1 MVATRRQIKTSDEEC
16 LAKDQA
22 RRSKEVFD
30 NCFLIL
36 IDNLQYALIIVSHL
50 TGDDFSRLF
59 IASGRD
65 SCMKAPLLGLSD
77 GSDIYHLL
85 HQRKPVPKA
94 IPQLKMDFATN
105 KTPSQ
110 TTIESDLT
118 NEAQTNFLRGLK
130 RTQAQIDL
138 QVEKEELV
146 GDWRAITD
154 GFDSEPVRV
163 MQPDD
168 EDNDTDSVQFF
179 IPRPSYARGANAI
192 WLSSERIVKKM
203 KSRTYLALGWR
214 EQVNWK
220 RDEWKK
226 VEASPALLSPWN
238 DLAAAEKLKFEAE
251 STRLRIGNLESFVPS
266 IPLPLQKR
274 LQFAIGFAG
283 GVSAQRRNYSNYNE
297 QSYFAEEKVTLLSL
311 PVAFFVSD
319 SSSRLLFLISSA
331 ETGESSGS
339 GGGCGCCG
347 SSDETTL
354 TSSSMSYIT
363 SDGIVHPLVA
373 RARACKSNND
383 YDDVSERSELAF
395 WKTRTMKCAK
405 WLQT

>member
-30 NCFLIL
+30 NLFLIL

-94 IPQLKMDFATN
+94 IPQLKMGFATN
-105 KTPSQ
+105 KTPTR
-110 TTIESDLT
+110 TTVVDLI
-118 NEAQTNFLRGLK
+118 NEARTNFLRGLK

-154 GFDSEPVRV
+154 GFDSNPVRV

-214 EQVNWK
+214 EQSNWE

-226 VEASPALLSPWN
+226 VEESPALLGPWN

-251 STRLRIGNLESFVPS
+251 SARLRIGNLESFVPS

-283 GVSAQRRNYSNYNE
+283 GVSAERFDSNYNDYDR

-331 ETGESSGS
+331 ETGESLGCD
-339 GGGCGCCG
+339 GGCSCG
-347 SSDETTL
+347 GSRNFTTL

-373 RARACKSNND
+373 RARAFKSND
-383 YDDVSERSELAF
+383 EYDDVSERSELAF
-395 WKTRTMKCAK
+395 WKTMKCAK

>member
-283 GVSAQRRNYSNYNE
+283 GVSAERIDSNYSRTYYE
-297 QSYFAEEKVTLLSL
+297 AKEKVTLLSL
-311 PVAFFVSD
+311 PVAFFVDSD
-319 SSSRLLFLISSA
+319 SSSRVLFLISSA
-331 ETGESSGS
+331 ETAETTDTGD
-339 GGGCGCCG
+339 GCGCCG
-347 SSDETTL
+347 GSESSHTL
-354 TSSSMSYIT
+354 SSSSMSYIT
-363 SDGIVHPLVA
+363 SDGTVHPLLA
-373 RARACKSNND
+373 RATACGVYYGQQTSRI
-383 YDDVSERSELAF
+383 VWRLRS
-395 WKTRTMKCAK
+395 
-405 WLQT
+405 

>member
-1 MVATRRQIKTSDEEC
+1 MVATRTQIKTSDKAD

-30 NCFLIL
+30 NRFLIL

-59 IASGRD
+59 VASGRD

-94 IPQLKMDFATN
+94 IPQLKMGFATN
-105 KTPSQ
+105 KTPTR
-110 TTIESDLT
+110 TTK
-118 NEAQTNFLRGLK
+118 ARAFFLRGLK

-214 EQVNWK
+214 EQSNWE

-226 VEASPALLSPWN
+226 VEESPALLGPWN

-297 QSYFAEEKVTLLSL
+297 QFYFAEEKVTLLSL

-331 ETGESSGS
+331 ETGESPGS

-373 RARACKSNND
+373 RARAFKSND
-383 YDDVSERSELAF
+383 EYDDVSERSELAF